1 MNNNRQLRKAPYRK
15 KKTLSPQA
23 FKEFLEE
30 ENISG
35 FPADIS
41 NIKISCSD
49 TFCSAITA
57 TKNVIAWGNDGCNQ
71 FRQTRVPKS
80 IYEAIDIATCID
92 YSYVLH
98 SDGTIEGWGNT
109 YKPYYEAPVSE
120 GVERIAGNGENFLAL
135 LGNGT
140 LVGWGNMDRFDINN
154 ISPEIYDGVPI
165 VDIAVGYFHAVALN
179 ADGEIFYWGNPRVKH
194 TAIPKS
200 ESKVV
205 EIKSNNEFTLG
216 LTEDGT
222 LIGWGTPRY
231 GQHKIPSYLQVHG
244 TGMSPVVSFAVG
256 HYHCAA
262 ITQDGRIHVWG
273 WDIAPGDR
281 IIETVFDSKGM
292 PRNIELDA
300 KTYKYLITPPREVLK
315 PSEDEIPLKI
325 YAGKDITFALMSSGD
340 VIGWGVDDSCELL
353 DIPEVIPALTRP
365 GQPNIDLAP
374 YGINMT
380 IDDLIQGR
388 YDTANFKSFLAPL
401 IKDDNRYIQTSKG
414 VYQKGRFLGEGTY
427 GKTFLVNYNGS
438 LAVCKIIKL
447 RSKQEIPNTLK
458 EAAVNIIVQEEA
470 KRLNFESEF
479 GSKLCP
485 EIFEFAYDGD
495 KTLYIFQEKLD
506 QTLRKEFENK
516 RLTSAEIANMFTQ
529 LAIKLNWLYDQL
541 EFNHRDLK
549 SDNVMIQYGPNGYRE
564 VVLIDFGFACMTYR
578 GIRIKA
584 SPYFEGDKCFQET
597 RDLTFLLYELYMHTL
612 EHRKFLPRDIGEV
625 IRDMLSFKV
634 RGQTCDLVK
643 GKCDGLDISWEDIY
657 DLLNKSYVYNPKA
670 TTDVVIEKMAPF
682 LK

>member
-1 MNNNRQLRKAPYRK
+1 MNNNRQMRKAPYRK

-23 FKEFLEE
+23 FNEFLKE

-41 NIKISCSD
+41 NIKISCSN
-49 TFCSAITA
+49 TFCTAITA
-57 TKNVIAWGNDGCNQ
+57 TKNVIAWGKDGCNQ
-71 FRQTRVPKS
+71 LRQTRAPKN

-92 YSYVLH
+92 YTYVLQ
-98 SDGTIEGWGNT
+98 SDGTIQGWGNP
-109 YKPYYEAPVSE
+109 YKSYYNAPIYE
-120 GVERIAGNGENFLAL
+120 GIERIAGNGENFLAL

-140 LVGWGNMDRFDINN
+140 LVGWGNMERFDINN
-154 ISPEIYDGVPI
+154 ISPEIYNGSPI

-179 ADGEIFYWGNPRVKH
+179 ADGEIFYWGNPKVKH
-194 TAIPKS
+194 TPIPES

-222 LIGWGTPRY
+222 LVGWGTPRY
-231 GQHKIPSYLQVHG
+231 GQHKIPSYLQIRG
-244 TGMSPVVSFAVG
+244 TGIPSVISFAVG
-256 HYHCAA
+256 YYHCAA
-262 ITQDGRIHVWG
+262 ITQDGKIHVWG
-273 WDIAPGDR
+273 WNTVPGDK
-281 IIETVFDSKGM
+281 IIDMDFDYKNQ
-292 PRNIELDA
+292 PVYTELDPRVQ
-300 KTYKYLITPPREVLK
+300 KYLITPPLEVLN

-325 YAGKDITFALMSSGD
+325 YAGRDVTFALMSSGD
-340 VIGWGVDDSCELL
+340 VIGWGDEGCELL

-365 GQPNIDLAP
+365 GQPNINLTP
-374 YGINMT
+374 YGINMN
-380 IDDLIQGR
+380 IDDLISGR
-388 YDTANFKSFLAPL
+388 YDTTNFNSFLAPL

-414 VYQKGRFLGEGTY
+414 TYQKGRFLGKGTY
-427 GKTFLVNYNGS
+427 GQTFLVNYNGT

-458 EAAVNIIVQEEA
+458 EAAVNIIVQEET

-506 QTLRKEFENK
+506 QTFRNEFENK
-516 RLTSAEIANMFTQ
+516 RLTPAEIANMFTQ

-549 SDNVMIQYGPNGYRE
+549 SDNVMIQYRPDGSRE

-578 GIRIKA
+578 GNRIKA

-612 EHRKFLPRDIGEV
+612 EQRKFLPRDIGEV
-625 IRDMLSFKV
+625 IRDMLVFKV
-634 RGQTCDLVK
+634 RGHVCDLVK
-643 GKCDGLDISWEDIY
+643 GKCDSRNVEWEDIY

>member
-1 MNNNRQLRKAPYRK
+1 MNNIRQLRKAPYRK

-41 NIKISCSD
+41 NVKISCSD
-49 TFCSAITA
+49 TFCAATTA
-57 TKNVIAWGNDGCNQ
+57 SKTIIAWGNDVCN
-71 FRQTRVPKS
+71 RMGQTRVPKS
-80 IYEAIDIATCID
+80 IYDAIDIATCID
-92 YSYVLH
+92 YTYILL
-98 SDGTIEGWGNT
+98 SDGTIQGWGNP
-109 YKPYYEAPVSE
+109 YKSYYIAPISE

-135 LGNGT
+135 LGNGN
-140 LVGWGNMDRFDINN
+140 LVGWGNTGRFDINN
-154 ISPEIYDGVPI
+154 ISSEIYNGSPI

-179 ADGEIFYWGNPRVKH
+179 KDGEIFYWGNPMLKH
-194 TAIPKS
+194 TAIPES
-200 ESKVV
+200 ESKVI

-222 LIGWGTPRY
+222 LIGWGTPKY
-231 GQHKIPSYLQVHG
+231 GQHKIPSYLQVRG
-244 TGMSPVVSFAVG
+244 NGLSPVVSFAVG

-273 WDIAPGDR
+273 WDIVPGDKV
-281 IIETVFDSKGM
+281 IETVFDTKGI
-292 PRNIELDA
+292 PRSIELD
-300 KTYKYLITPPREVLK
+300 TRTHKYFITPPMEVLK

-325 YAGKDITFALMSSGD
+325 YAGKDVTFALMSSGD

-353 DIPEVIPALTRP
+353 DIPEVIPPLTRP
-365 GQPNIDLAP
+365 GQPNINLAP

-380 IDDLIQGR
+380 IDDLMQGR
-388 YDTANFKSFLAPL
+388 YNPNDFKSFLAPL
-401 IKDDNRYIQTSKG
+401 IKEDSRYIQTSKG
-414 VYQKGRFLGEGTY
+414 TYQKGRFLGEGTY
-427 GKTFLVNYNGS
+427 GKTYLVNYNGS

-506 QTLRKEFENK
+506 QTFRKEFENK
-516 RLTSAEIANMFTQ
+516 KLTSAEIANMFTQ

-549 SDNVMIQYGPNGYRE
+549 SDNVMIKYGPDGYRE

-597 RDLTFLLYELYMHTL
+597 RDMTFLLYELYTHDFRM
-612 EHRKFLPRDIGEV
+612 FPRNIGEI
-625 IRDMLSFKV
+625 IRDMLNFKV

-643 GKCDGLDISWEDIY
+643 GKCDGLDVSWEDIY

>member
-23 FKEFLEE
+23 FKEFLDQ

-41 NIKISCSD
+41 NIKISCSN
-49 TFCSAITA
+49 TFCTA
-57 TKNVIAWGNDGCNQ
+57 VTASKNVIAWGKDACNRL
-71 FRQTRVPKS
+71 RQTRVPKS
-80 IYEAIDIATCID
+80 MYDVIDIATCLD
-92 YSYVLH
+92 YTYALH
-98 SDGTIEGWGNT
+98 SDGTITGWGNP
-109 YKPYYEAPVSE
+109 YKSYYDAPINE
-120 GVERIAGNGENFLAL
+120 GIERIVGNGENFLAL
-135 LGNGT
+135 LGNGK
-140 LVGWGNMDRFDINN
+140 LVGWGNTKFFNINN
-154 ISPEIYDGVPI
+154 ISPEIYNGVPI

-179 ADGEIFYWGNPRVKH
+179 SDGEIFYWGNPMLKH
-194 TAIPKS
+194 TPIPDS

-231 GQHKIPSYLQVHG
+231 GQHKIPSYLQVRG
-244 TGMSPVVSFAVG
+244 PGMFPVVSFAVG

-273 WDIAPGDR
+273 WDIAPGDK
-281 IIETVFDSKGM
+281 ILATDFDDKNQ
-292 PRNIELDA
+292 PVYTELDP
-300 KTYKYLITPPREVLK
+300 KSQKYLNTPPMEVLK
-315 PSEDEIPLKI
+315 PSSDEIPLKI
-325 YAGKDITFALMSSGD
+325 YAGRDVTFALMSSGD
-340 VIGWGVDDSCELL
+340 VIGWGDDHCEIL
-353 DIPEVIPALTRP
+353 DIPEVIPPLTRP
-365 GQPNIDLAP
+365 GQPNINLAP

-380 IDDLIQGR
+380 IDDLMQGR
-388 YDTANFKSFLAPL
+388 YDPVNFNSLLAPL

-414 VYQKGRFLGEGTY
+414 VYQKGKFLGEGTY
-427 GKTFLVNYNGS
+427 GKTYLVNYNGS

-447 RSKQEIPNTLK
+447 RSKQEIPNTLL

-485 EIFEFAYDGD
+485 EIYEFAYDGD
-495 KTLYIFQEKLD
+495 KALYIFQEKLD

-516 RLTSAEIANMFTQ
+516 RLTAPEIANIFTQ

-541 EFNHRDLK
+541 EFNHRDMK
-549 SDNVMIQYGPNGYRE
+549 SDNVMIKYEPGGYRE

-578 GIRIKA
+578 GMRIKA

-597 RDLTFLLYELYMHTL
+597 RDLTFLLYELYTHDFRMFP
-612 EHRKFLPRDIGEV
+612 KNIGEV
-625 IRDMLSFKV
+625 IRDMLIFKV

-643 GKCDGLDISWEDIY
+643 GKCDGVTVSWDDIY
-657 DLLNKSYVYNPKA
+657 DLLNKSYMYNPKA